1 MLPAMLIAQITDLHV
16 TARGLRVFGTVDTNG
31 HLAAA
36 VAHLN
41 ALDPRPDLV
50 IATGDLVNGPKP
62 GEYEM
67 LAELLAPLA
76 IPLRVIPGNH
86 DDRDSLRALFPTLPQ
101 GGGFLH
107 HTVDDGAV
115 RVILL
120 DTQVAGAVHGEL
132 CAERLGWL
140 AARLDEAPE
149 RPTLI
154 AMHHQPFTTGMAG
167 LDRIGCRGADA
178 FADLVKGRANV
189 LGVVCGH
196 VHRPI
201 ATRWA
206 GTVAFSAPSTAH
218 QFALTLHPEAPFRWT
233 PEPPAVALHQWQPD
247 GTLATHL
254 SYIGAGYEPREYR

>member
-1 MLPAMLIAQITDLHV
+1 MLIAQITDLHV
-16 TARGLRVFGTVDTNG
+16 TARGTRAFDKVDTNA

-50 IATGDLVNGPKP
+50 LLTGDLVNGPKP

-67 LAELLAPLA
+67 LADLLAPLEPPVRA
-76 IPLRVIPGNH
+76 IPGNH
-86 DDRDSLRALFPTLPQ
+86 DDRASLRALFPTLPRE
-101 GGGFLH
+101 GEFLH
-107 HTVDDGAV
+107 HTVEEGAV

-120 DTQVAGAVHGEL
+120 DTHVPGAVHGEL

-140 AARLDEAPE
+140 AARLAEAPE

-154 AMHHQPFTTGMAG
+154 AMHHPPFASGMDG
-167 LDRIGCRGADA
+167 LDRIGCRGAEGM
-178 FADLVKGRANV
+178 ADLVAARGNV

-201 ATRWA
+201 TTRWA

-218 QFALTLHPEAPFRWT
+218 QFALTLNPEAPFRWT
-233 PEPPAVALHQWQPD
+233 TEPPAVALHQWLPG

-254 SYIGAGYEPREYR
+254 SYIGAGYEPQPYR